1 MSKLISIRAY
11 EYQELEDYA
20 KDTFIKYMFD
30 SPFEYEDE
38 DKEGNTIIKYNYF
51 ADMDLTEQIEFCE
64 MNKYLFNKHGE
75 LIGHLEEVE
84 AWVKL
89 LIETQAKVIREQW

>member
-38 DKEGNTIIKYNYF
+38 DKEGNTIIKYDFFGY
-51 ADMDLTEQIEFCE
+51 MDLAEQIEFCE

-75 LIGHLEEVE
+75 LIGHLEEGE
-84 AWVKL
+84 A
-89 LIETQAKVIREQW
+89 